1 MKVSTALSF
10 LAAGVA
16 RATVLPRA
24 TTSQDLCNGH
34 AVEEAGNW
42 YCQAVEQITYS
53 NVGKVGSYQE
63 VVNMDPTTGQCD
75 FATKEVSSP
84 MAPFD
89 EGVSENRLNAL
100 TPFNESV

>member
-1 MKVSTALSF
+1 MKVSTALSL
-10 LAAGVA
+10 LAAGVT
-16 RATVLPRA
+16 RATVLPPRG
-24 TTSQDLCNGH
+24 TSSQNLCNGH

-42 YCQAVEQITYS
+42 YCQAVDSITYS

-63 VVNMDPTTGQCD
+63 VVKMDATTGQCD

-89 EGVSENRLNAL
+89 EGVSETLCFMATSQL
-100 TPFNESV
+100 G